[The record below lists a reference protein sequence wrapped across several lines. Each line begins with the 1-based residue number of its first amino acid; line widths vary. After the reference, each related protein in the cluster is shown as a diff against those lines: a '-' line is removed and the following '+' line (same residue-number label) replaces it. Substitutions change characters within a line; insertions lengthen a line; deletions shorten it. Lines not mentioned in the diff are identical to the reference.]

1 MIGKYDRVG
10 AVAHLFAHAP
20 MDATIDPSFAYIR
33 PLLLLRSYGVLRECY
48 LQDCDVVFFL
58 ISTRSFLFMRVCV
71 GSVEAYK
78 CSHVPF
84 QRSWAL
90 RCLMLVSSALA

>member
-1 MIGKYDRVG
+1 MWTADSHFPLSEEHAMIGKYDRVG

-48 LQDCDVVFFL
+48 LQDCDVVFF
-58 ISTRSFLFMRVCV
+58 F
-71 GSVEAYK
+71 
-78 CSHVPF
+78 
-84 QRSWAL
+84 
-90 RCLMLVSSALA
+90 